1 MIVVVTSTSVSIPGG
16 EGRGTPISKGR
27 GCMSYL
33 QGVKKNKQF
42 WYCLGCSA
50 SKGSQ
55 QELSR
60 YLLGI
65 VLKKCHRRY
74 CVVLGLVPQ
83 RGKKLVQ
90 VNRISFP
97 FKGSFQN
104 FQSAPSSFEHVNG
117 VLLF

>member
-1 MIVVVTSTSVSIPGG
+1 MFPCLF
-16 EGRGTPISKGR
+16 GRGEELPYLKDRGACRTFKG
-27 GCMSYL
+27 L
-33 QGVKKNKQF
+33 KKNKQF

-50 SKGSQ
+50 SKGPQ

-117 VLLF
+117 SFAFLTSL